1 MGEAIIQKN
10 IIRYLQLRGFK
21 VYKIADR
28 FRAGIPDIYA
38 ARNGQSYWL
47 EVKTPAGKPTKLQEL
62 ELRQLN
68 DAGITALVVRSVE
81 DVQAVVS

>member
-1 MGEAIIQKN
+1 MSEAKIQKD
-10 IIRYLQLRGFK
+10 IMRYLQLRGFK

-38 ARNGQSYWL
+38 ARDGQSYWL
-47 EVKTPAGKPTKLQEL
+47 EVKAPSGKTTRLQEM

-68 DAGITALVVRSVE
+68 DAGIPALVVRSVE
-81 DVQAVVS
+81 DVKAVVA

>member
-1 MGEAIIQKN
+1 MSEAKIQKD
-10 IIRYLQLRGFK
+10 IMRYLQLRGFK

-38 ARNGQSYWL
+38 ARDGQSYWL
-47 EVKTPAGKPTKLQEL
+47 EVKAPAGKTTRLQEM

-68 DAGITALVVRSVE
+68 DAALVVRSVE
-81 DVQAVVS
+81 DVKAVVS